1 MRFLKLSFTTTGSA
15 LFGLDVLLV
24 GSIWPA
30 SLWIG
35 GPASASFAA
44 SQFDIRV
51 FGYPIAVLLVMY
63 AMGLYRRDA
72 ILNQRKT
79 ATRIPLVVGMG
90 GVLAILASL
99 IAGLL
104 GPKSFGWYGGRDQA
118 MLFGLATVSL
128 TFAALGARVIFAIL
142 LHMQVLHRRLLVVG
156 AGQRAYDLLRML
168 TKEGSNLHY
177 DITFLQEPAMGDID
191 PRLAAEPGVRILMQ
205 ADCSMLEAARAIRAD
220 EIVVAPD
227 DRRGMNLQRL
237 LDCKKSGF
245 PVVQYLSFIEAEIR
259 RIDIKRLELGWL
271 VFSEG
276 FTFSAIDRF
285 LKRGFDLLV
294 SSLVLILTAPLLLGG
309 VIAIRWE
316 GPGPVFYRQE
326 RMTQNNRVFWIMKL
340 RTMRVDAE
348 AGGAVWA
355 ATKDNRITKVG
366 NFLRRARI
374 DELPQ
379 LVNILKGEMSFVGP
393 RPERPVFVAALAAQI
408 PLYNERHMVKA
419 GLTGWA
425 QVNYPYGASV
435 EDARSKLSYDL
446 YYVKNFS
453 ILFDLVILLQT
464 LREVLW
470 PSGVR

>member
-15 LFGLDVLLV
+15 LFLLDLLLV
-24 GSIWPA
+24 ALAWPA
-30 SLWIG
+30 TLWMG
-35 GPASASFAA
+35 GPVSASPSAT
-44 SQFDIRV
+44 QFDVRL
-51 FGYPIAVLLVMY
+51 FGYPLAVLLVMY

-72 ILNQRKT
+72 ILETRKT

-90 GVLAILASL
+90 GVLAILVSL
-99 IAGLL
+99 AAGLFW
-104 GPKSFGWYGGRDQA
+104 PRTFGWYGGRDQA
-118 MLFGLATVSL
+118 MLLGLAIVSL
-128 TFAALGARVIFAIL
+128 TAASLTARAIFTFL
-142 LHMQVLHRRLLVVG
+142 LHMRVLHRRVLVVG
-156 AGQRAYDLLRML
+156 AGRRAYDLLRML
-168 TKEGSNLHY
+168 GKEGSNLHY
-177 DITFLQEPAMGDID
+177 EITFLQEPAMGEID

-205 ADCSMLEAARAIRAD
+205 ADCGLLDAARLLRAD

-227 DRRGMNLQRL
+227 DRRGMDLQRL

-245 PVVQYLSFIEAEIR
+245 PVVQYLSFVESEIR
-259 RIDIKRLELGWL
+259 RIDIKRLEVGWL

-285 LKRGFDLLV
+285 LKRAFDLVV
-294 SSLVLILTAPLLLGG
+294 SSLVLVLTAPLLLGG
-309 VIAIRWE
+309 MIAIRWE
-316 GPGPVFYRQE
+316 GPGSVFYRQE
-326 RMTQNNRVFWIMKL
+326 RVSLDNRIFWILKL

-393 RPERPVFVAALAAQI
+393 RPERPVFVSELAEQI

>member
-1 MRFLKLSFTTTGSA
+1 MRFLKLSFSTTGSA
-15 LFGLDVLLV
+15 LFVLDLALVLLIWPLTLWVGRPGSLSLFAAPLDIRLLSYPMGVLLV
-24 GSIWPA
+24 
-30 SLWIG
+30 L
-35 GPASASFAA
+35 
-44 SQFDIRV
+44 
-51 FGYPIAVLLVMY
+51 Y

-72 ILNQRKT
+72 LLEPRKT

-90 GVLAILASL
+90 GLLAILSSVL
-99 IAGLL
+99 AGWW
-104 GPKSFGWYGGRDQA
+104 GSDTFGWYGGRDQA
-118 MLFGLATVSL
+118 MLFGLATLAL
-128 TFAALGARVIFAIL
+128 TAASLGARVIFTFL
-142 LHMQVLHRRLLVVG
+142 LHLRVLRRRLLIVG
-156 AGQRAYDLLRML
+156 AGQRAFDLLRML
-168 TKEGSNLHY
+168 SREGSNLHY
-177 DITFLQEPAMGDID
+177 DIAFLQEPAMGEID
-191 PRLAAEPGVRILMQ
+191 PRLQAEPGVRILMQ
-205 ADCSMLEAARAIRAD
+205 AQTGMLEAARLLRAD

-227 DRRGMNLQRL
+227 ERRGMDLQRL
-237 LDCKKSGF
+237 LDCKKAGF
-245 PVVQYLSFIEAEIR
+245 PVVQYLTFIESEIR

-271 VFSEG
+271 VFSDG

-285 LKRGFDLLV
+285 LKRAFDLFV
-294 SSLVLILTAPLLLGG
+294 SSLVLLLTAPLLLGG
-309 VIAIRWE
+309 MVAIRWE

-326 RMTQNNRVFWIMKL
+326 RVTQDGKVFRIMKL

-366 NFLRRARI
+366 SFLRRARI

-379 LVNILKGEMSFVGP
+379 LLNILKGEMSFVGP
-393 RPERPVFVAALAAQI
+393 RPERPVFVAELAEQI

-425 QVNYPYGASV
+425 QVNYPYGASID
-435 EDARSKLSYDL
+435 DARSKLSYDL

-453 ILFDLVILLQT
+453 ILFDFVILLQT